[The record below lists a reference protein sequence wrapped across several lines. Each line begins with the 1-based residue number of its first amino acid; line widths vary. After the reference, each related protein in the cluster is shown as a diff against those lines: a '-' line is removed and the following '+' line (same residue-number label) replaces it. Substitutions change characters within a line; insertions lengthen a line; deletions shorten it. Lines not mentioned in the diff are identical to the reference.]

1 VERVISPRTEK
12 TEQPRPKY
20 SRYVSNSRFLERSGP
35 NEITQALDS
44 VVLNAK
50 KRIWIAVPWF
60 YTQENPWIN
69 SFIESLCKA
78 SEQGI
83 DVRLFARPDISNH
96 VTVNSLNLAK
106 AKVLSRRSIIR
117 HIHTKMMMNEKE
129 VLTTTANITDFDLY
143 RNLNSG
149 NMTDEEEYLKSAMLD
164 FERLIEPEIE
174 ATRYA
179 SDVPVGELVP
189 RRLLPF
195 LEKKYTHLNPM
206 QAEALPLILQH
217 RENLLIGAETGTGKT
232 LLAELAV
239 LNELQQNPKA
249 KILYTAP
256 MKAITVEKEEEW
268 SRLQD
273 FGFNIY
279 KITGDED
286 TVDVDKAK
294 EAHLLLSTGE
304 KWDSMTRKPHRFPFV
319 KDVSLMVVDEI
330 HILDDEDRGATMEAL
345 LSRMKR
351 FTPDARILGLSA
363 TMKNIDVLAHWLNAK
378 KYLNTEYRA
387 VPIEYAFCAYP
398 ESTYVNQ
405 MEVAKDKIC
414 LDTVQMLL
422 KEDIETGKTGKVL
435 IFTGSRA
442 KAENTAQMIGKS
454 LESVGSSYE
463 RGIRNRKLRE
473 CLSKGTAFLHAGL
486 MLSDRKQVISAFNE
500 GEINVLAAT
509 TALAW
514 GVNLAARSVIVRD
527 VFIANKRE
535 VDIIGIKQM
544 LGRAGRKGKES
555 VGYGIILVP
564 NTMKDQVQSMLIEG
578 KDIESKLERHILD
591 HINAEI
597 KLGYVE
603 NRNQLK
609 EWFLSTFWYYQNR
622 EKKGEWQQFLNERL
636 GLLISNGFVEEDK
649 GKLKTTV
656 LGRLTADWYVK
667 VNTAI
672 NLLSRTKDFDY
683 LKQGS
688 TDKIELL
695 LMRILAESAEELAMF
710 IRSAEEKED
719 IATFQVQNPM
729 MADCRPEA
737 TKICMIMS
745 SALERRE
752 DLAGEEYQAY
762 QESMRLMGYL
772 GELGRIKEN
781 ISLHVISRDLAKR
794 LQFHEERGSGQL
806 LHLLWYSTP
815 DRDFKDSAVKNTYDT
830 LHQQGLS
837 NIPSLQRALLANEVK
852 IPAQSSLAENA
863 TKFPALRLPGIHG
876 KHLGEK
882 PKLLIGQ
889 LEEAATLICRM
900 VDSDGEHFKTIK
912 NHSSAYLDLSEVNDK
927 LTQRI
932 GLREAALEI
941 FVMNRLGW
949 DYAQAMAEILVLPGS
964 WRKEILDELED
975 YVRTVETEVR
985 AHSFLKGLW
994 LKIKR
999 RFSYIG
1005 YGLDFVETHDT
1016 VGHAAQIL
1024 ARDTIMKDQVISN
1037 ILYYVRKSVS
1047 IVEGFRLCPPVINL
1061 MREKK
1066 ATYDEAA
1073 ILTVSLLRSLGFESR
1088 LVEVRGGK
1096 VQKHYLPTYALG
1108 GQRFLVDYFDEVR
1121 TMNAHVHAKT
1131 RMKIRSLEYEEDVQR
1146 EETSFALDWLEHY
1159 FSPEGQH
1166 KHQVATLRNY
1176 DEQDLNEL
1184 KKLSVREATI
1194 TRRSQTPKAIETG
1207 VEASRPD
1214 RTRREAKPIPWDGTV
1229 VQAEYYGHCPRCG
1242 KTIKPEDEITWWKP
1256 NEGETRWIHVKCAR
1270 EARRT

>member
-1 VERVISPRTEK
+1 VEKISPPRAEK
-12 TEQPRPKY
+12 TEEPRSKY
-20 SRYVSNSRFLERSGP
+20 FKYVSNSRFIEGTGP
-35 NEITQALDS
+35 NEITDSLDAIVS
-44 VVLNAK
+44 DAK
-50 KRIWIAVPWF
+50 ERIWIAVPWF
-60 YTQENPWIN
+60 YTESHRWIHD
-69 SFIESLCKA
+69 FIYKLCDG

-83 DVRLFARPDISNH
+83 DVRLFVRPDISNH
-96 VTVNSLNLAK
+96 VTVNRLNLAK
-106 AKVLSRRSIIR
+106 AKVLSRKSIIR
-117 HIHTKMMMNEKE
+117 HIHTKMMMNEKQ
-129 VLTTTANITDFDLY
+129 VLITTANITDFDLY

-149 NMTDEEEYLKSAMLD
+149 TLTDEEENLKSATLD
-164 FERLIEPEIE
+164 FARLMEPEIE
-174 ATRYA
+174 ATQYV
-179 SDVPVGELVP
+179 SDVPLVELVP
-189 RRLLPF
+189 QRLLPF
-195 LEKKYTHLNPM
+195 FEKKYTHLNPM
-206 QAEALPLILQH
+206 QAEALPLILLQ

-232 LLAELAV
+232 LLAELAAV
-239 LNELQQNPKA
+239 NELQQNPKA

-256 MKAITVEKEEEW
+256 MKAITIEKEEEW

-273 FGFNIY
+273 LGLKVY

-294 EAHLLLSTGE
+294 GAHLLLSTGE

-330 HILDDEDRGATMEAL
+330 HILDDEDRGATLEAL

-351 FTPDARILGLSA
+351 FTPNARILGLSA
-363 TMKNIDVLAHWLNAK
+363 TMRNIDVLAHWLNAK
-378 KYLNTEYRA
+378 KYLNTEYRS
-387 VPIEYAFCAYP
+387 VPIQYAFCAYP
-398 ESTYVNQ
+398 DSTYINQ
-405 MEVAKDKIC
+405 MEAAKDKIC

-435 IFTGSRA
+435 MFTGSRA
-442 KAENTAQMIGKS
+442 KAENTAQLIGNS
-454 LESVGSSYE
+454 LETVHPSYE
-463 RGIRNRKLRE
+463 RGIRNRKLRQ

-486 MLSDRKQVISAFNE
+486 TLSDRKQVISAFNE

-527 VFIANKRE
+527 IFIANKRE

-555 VGYGIILVP
+555 VGYGIILAP
-564 NTMKDQVQSMLIEG
+564 NTMKDQVQQMLIEG

-603 NRNQLK
+603 NRDQLK

-622 EKKGEWQQFLNERL
+622 EKKTEWEQFLSERL
-636 GLLISNGFVEEDK
+636 SLLVSNGFVEEDK
-649 GKLKTTV
+649 SRLKTTV
-656 LGRLTADWYVK
+656 LGRLTADWYVR
-667 VNTAI
+667 VNTVI
-672 NLLSRTKDFDY
+672 NLLRHTKDFDY

-688 TDKIELL
+688 ADKIELL
-695 LMRILAESAEELAMF
+695 LMRILAENAEELNMF
-710 IRSAEEKED
+710 IRSAEEREE
-719 IATFQVQNPM
+719 IVAFQAQNPM
-729 MADCRPEA
+729 MADCAPEA

-745 SALERRE
+745 SALERRQ

-762 QESMRLMGYL
+762 QESTRLMGYV

-815 DRDFKDSAVKNTYDT
+815 DNDFKDRTVKSTYDT

-837 NIPSLQRALLANEVK
+837 DVLSLQKALLADEDK
-852 IPAQSSLAENA
+852 IPIRSSLIKNA
-863 TKFPALRLPGIHG
+863 SGFPILTLHGLHG

-889 LEEAATLICRM
+889 LEEPATLICRM
-900 VDSDGEHFKTIK
+900 VDSDGEHFKTIRDY
-912 NHSSAYLDLSEVNDK
+912 SSAYLDLSELNNK

-932 GLREAALEI
+932 GLREVALEI
-941 FVMNRLGW
+941 FAMNRLGW
-949 DYAQAMAEILVLPGS
+949 DYAQAMAEILILPGS

-975 YVRTVETEVR
+975 YVRNIETEVR
-985 AHSFLKGLW
+985 AYSFLKGVW

-999 RFSYIG
+999 RLSYVG

-1024 ARDTIMKDQVISN
+1024 ARDTSTNDQVISN
-1037 ILYYVRKSVS
+1037 ILYYVRKSIS
-1047 IVEGFRLCPPVINL
+1047 IAGGLRLCPPIINL

-1073 ILTVSLLRSLGFESR
+1073 ILTVSLLRSLGIESG

-1096 VQKHYLPTYALG
+1096 IQKHYLPTYTFG
-1108 GQRFLVDYFDEVR
+1108 GQVFVVDYFDEIGTR
-1121 TMNAHVHAKT
+1121 DAHVRAKT
-1131 RMKIRSLEYEEDVQR
+1131 RVKIRSLEYVEDERR
-1146 EETSFALDWLEHY
+1146 EETSFTLGWLEHY
-1159 FSPEGQH
+1159 FSPKGQG
-1166 KHQVATLRNY
+1166 KRQVATFHNY
-1176 DEQDLNEL
+1176 EEQDLSEL
-1184 KKLSVREATI
+1184 RKFSVGEATI
-1194 TRRSQTPKAIETG
+1194 ARRPRIPETVDKKAG
-1207 VEASRPD
+1207 ASRPALEEK
-1214 RTRREAKPIPWDGTV
+1214 EAGRIPSDGSV
-1229 VQAEYYGHCPRCG
+1229 VQAMYYGRCLRCG
-1242 KTIKPEDEITWWKP
+1242 KVIKPEDRITWWKP
-1256 NEGETRWIHVKCAR
+1256 TKGETRWIHAKCAK
-1270 EARRT
+1270 